1 MTESKRLSLLDRYLT
16 LWIFL
21 AMAIGVGAG
30 AVFPQLPKLL
40 DALSVGTISVPIA
53 VGLLWM
59 MYPPLARVKYEEL
72 SKVGKAWKMFSVSLF
87 QNWLVGPFLMF
98 GLAWLFLPDMPE
110 YRIGIIIVG
119 LARCIAMVLVWNML
133 AEGDNEYAAV
143 LVALN
148 SIFQVALYSVY
159 AWFFVTLLSSWVS
172 QGSGV
177 TVAISIWD
185 IAKTVFIYL
194 GIPFIA
200 GIVTRFALVRKKG
213 KTWYDETFV
222 EKLSPTALI
231 GLLFTIVVMFS
242 LKGEYI
248 LALPWDVVRIAIPLV
263 SYFLIMFTV
272 SFIMSKAWKFYY
284 PETATLS
291 FTAASNNFELAI
303 AVAVG
308 VFGIN
313 SGEAFAA
320 VIGPLF
326 EVPVLISLVNVS
338 LWAKRRFFAEPKPVR
353 SRQNCPEGLN
363 EGIRLERIS
372 PNRLRQVRTSSPQR
386 ILLHKRRPLGRS
398 RMAKPGLE

>member
-1 MTESKRLSLLDRYLT
+1 
-16 LWIFL
+16 
-21 AMAIGVGAG
+21 MAIGVGAG
-30 AVFPQLPKLL
+30 AAFPQLPNILNQF
-40 DALSVGTISVPIA
+40 SVGTISIPIA
-53 VGLLWM
+53 IGLLWM

-72 SKVGKAWKMFSVSLF
+72 PKIRKAWKMFSVSLV

-98 GLAWLFLPDMPE
+98 GLAWLFLPDLPE
-110 YRIGIIIVG
+110 FRIGIIIVG

-133 AEGDNEYAAV
+133 AEGDSEYAAV

-148 SIFQVALYSVY
+148 SIFQVALYAVY
-159 AWFFVTLLSSWVS
+159 AWFFITLLSSWIAP
-172 QGSGV
+172 GSGV
-177 TVAISIWD
+177 TVAISVWE
-185 IAKTVFIYL
+185 IAKTVFTYL

-200 GIVTRFALVRKKG
+200 GILTRYALVRRKG
-213 KTWYDETFV
+213 KAWYDETFV

-248 LALPWDVVRIAIPLV
+248 LTLPWDVVRIAIPLV

-272 SFIMSKAWKFYY
+272 SFAMSKAWRFSY

-326 EVPVLISLVNVS
+326 EVPVLISLVNVA
-338 LWAKRRFFAEPKPVR
+338 LWAKKRFFAEP
-353 SRQNCPEGLN
+353 
-363 EGIRLERIS
+363 ERIAVAADL
-372 PNRLRQVRTSSPQR
+372 P
-386 ILLHKRRPLGRS
+386 RRS
-398 RMAKPGLE
+398 E

>member
-1 MTESKRLSLLDRYLT
+1 
-16 LWIFL
+16 
-21 AMAIGVGAG
+21 MAVGVGVGA
-30 AVFPQLPKLL
+30 AFPDISKIIDAMRL
-40 DALSVGTISVPIA
+40 DTVSLPIA

-59 MYPPLARVKYEEL
+59 MYPPLAKVKYEEL
-72 SKVGKAWKMFSVSLF
+72 SKVARAWKMFAVSIV

-98 GLAWLFLPDMPE
+98 GLAWLFLPDLPE
-110 YRIGIIIVG
+110 YRIGIIITG

-133 AEGDNEYAAV
+133 AGGDNDYCAI

-159 AWFFVTLLSSWVS
+159 AWFFVTLLSSWIS
-172 QGSGV
+172 QGAGV
-177 TVAISIWD
+177 VVNVSIWD
-185 IAKTVFIYL
+185 IARTVFIFL

-200 GIVTRFALVRKKG
+200 GIVTRFALIRRRG
-213 KTWYDETFV
+213 KDWYEGVFM
-222 EKLSPTALI
+222 EKLGPTALI

-248 LALPWDVVRIAIPLV
+248 LALPWDVVRIAVPLV
-263 SYFLIMFTV
+263 SYFLIMFGV
-272 SFIMSKAWKFYY
+272 SFWMSWALKFTY

-313 SGEAFAA
+313 SGQAFAT

-338 LWAKRRFFAEPKPVR
+338 LWAKRKFFPEAKGIEAPKEVPVPAR
-353 SRQNCPEGLN
+353 YE
-363 EGIRLERIS
+363 
-372 PNRLRQVRTSSPQR
+372 
-386 ILLHKRRPLGRS
+386 
-398 RMAKPGLE
+398 

>member
-1 MTESKRLSLLDRYLT
+1 
-16 LWIFL
+16 
-21 AMAIGVGAG
+21 MAIGIGIGA
-30 AVFPQLPKLL
+30 AFPKIASIL
-40 DALSVGTISVPIA
+40 DAFRIDTVSLPIA

-72 SKVGKAWKMFSVSLF
+72 SKLGGRGKVFAVSLI

-98 GLAWLFLPDMPE
+98 GLAWLFLPDLPE

-119 LARCIAMVLVWNML
+119 LARCIAMVLVWNTL
-133 AEGDNEYAAV
+133 AGGDNELCAI

-148 SIFQVALYSVY
+148 SVFQVALYSVY
-159 AWFFVTLLSSWVS
+159 AWFFVTLLSSWISPGAGAVVNVS
-172 QGSGV
+172 IFDV
-177 TVAISIWD
+177 
-185 IAKTVFIYL
+185 AKTVFVFL

-200 GIVTRFALVRKKG
+200 GIVTRFALIRVRG
-213 KTWYDETFV
+213 EEWYDGPFMK
-222 EKLSPTALI
+222 KLGPTSLI

-242 LKGEYI
+242 LKGQYI

-263 SYFLIMFTV
+263 TYFLVMFTV
-272 SFIMSKAWKFYY
+272 SFWMSRVMKFTY

-303 AVAVG
+303 AVTIG

-313 SGEAFAA
+313 SGQAFAA

-338 LWAKRRFFAEPKPVR
+338 LWAKRRFFAEPKGVELAEKIPAV
-353 SRQNCPEGLN
+353 SRPE
-363 EGIRLERIS
+363 
-372 PNRLRQVRTSSPQR
+372 
-386 ILLHKRRPLGRS
+386 
-398 RMAKPGLE
+398 

>member
-1 MTESKRLSLLDRYLT
+1 
-16 LWIFL
+16 
-21 AMAIGVGAG
+21 
-30 AVFPQLPKLL
+30 
-40 DALSVGTISVPIA
+40 
-53 VGLLWM
+53 M
-59 MYPPLARVKYEEL
+59 MYPPLARVKYDEL
-72 SKVGKAWKMFSVSLF
+72 SKVKKAWKMFSLSIF

-98 GLAWLFLPDMPE
+98 GLAWLFLPDLPQ

-133 AEGDNEYAAV
+133 AGGDNEYCAV

-172 QGSGV
+172 NGSGV
-177 TVAISIWD
+177 VVSVSVFD
-185 IAKTVFIYL
+185 IAKTVFVFL

-200 GIVTRFALVRKKG
+200 GIVTRDVLVRKKG
-213 KTWYDETFV
+213 KQWYDETFV

-242 LKGEYI
+242 LKGAYI
-248 LALPWDVVRIAIPLV
+248 LALPWDVLRIAIPLV

-272 SFIMSKAWKFYY
+272 SFVLSKAWKFNY

-303 AVAVG
+303 AVAIG

-326 EVPVLISLVNVS
+326 EVPVLISLVNVAI
-338 LWAKRRFFAEPKPVR
+338 WARKRFFAEEKITVSAPALV
-353 SRQNCPEGLN
+353 SGT
-363 EGIRLERIS
+363 G
-372 PNRLRQVRTSSPQR
+372 
-386 ILLHKRRPLGRS
+386 
-398 RMAKPGLE
+398 A

>member
-1 MTESKRLSLLDRYLT
+1 M
-16 LWIFL
+16 

-30 AVFPQLPKLL
+30 AAFPQLSKIL
-40 DALSVGTISVPIA
+40 DTLRIDTISLPIA

-59 MYPPLARVKYEEL
+59 MYPPLAKVRYEQL
-72 SKVGKAWKMFSVSLF
+72 SKVGKAWKMFSVSIV

-98 GLAWLFLPDMPE
+98 GLAWLFLPDLPQ
-110 YRIGIIIVG
+110 YRVGIIIVG

-133 AEGDNEYAAV
+133 AGGDNEYCAV

-159 AWFFVTLLSSWVS
+159 AWFFVTLLSSWIS
-172 QGSGV
+172 QGAGV
-177 TVAISIWD
+177 TVTISIWEV
-185 IAKTVFIYL
+185 ARTVFVFL

-200 GIVTRFALVRKKG
+200 GIVTRFTLVRRKG
-213 KTWYDETFV
+213 MEWYEETFMQ
-222 EKLSPTALI
+222 KLSPTALI

-263 SYFLIMFTV
+263 SYFLIMFGV
-272 SFIMSKAWKFYY
+272 SFLMSWALKFTY

-303 AVAVG
+303 VVAVG
-308 VFGIN
+308 VFGIS

-326 EVPVLISLVNVS
+326 EVPVLIGLVNVS
-338 LWAKRRFFAEPKPVR
+338 LWAKGRFFIEAKEVELAKVPM
-353 SRQNCPEGLN
+353 
-363 EGIRLERIS
+363 RL
-372 PNRLRQVRTSSPQR
+372 
-386 ILLHKRRPLGRS
+386 
-398 RMAKPGLE
+398 

>member
-1 MTESKRLSLLDRYLT
+1 MQRLSLLDRFLP

-30 AVFPQLPKLL
+30 AVFPQLSKLL
-40 DALSVGTISVPIA
+40 NTLSVGTISLPIA

-72 SKVGKAWKMFSVSLF
+72 PKVGKAWRMFSVSLF

-98 GLAWLFLPDMPE
+98 GLAWLFLPDLPE

-133 AEGDNEYAAV
+133 AGGDNEYAAV

-159 AWFFVTLLSSWVS
+159 AWFFVTLLSSWVA

-177 TVAISIWD
+177 AVVISIWD

-200 GIVTRFALVRKKG
+200 GMVTRFTLVRKKG
-213 KTWYDETFV
+213 KVWYDETFV

-263 SYFLIMFTV
+263 CYFLIMFTI
-272 SFIMSKAWKFYY
+272 SFIMSKAWKFSY

-326 EVPVLISLVNVS
+326 EVPVLISLVSVA
-338 LWAKRRFFAEPKPVR
+338 LWAKKHYFTEQKAIPLAAGFPRR
-353 SRQNCPEGLN
+353 S
-363 EGIRLERIS
+363 ERIG
-372 PNRLRQVRTSSPQR
+372 NEKEHKVR
-386 ILLHKRRPLGRS
+386 
-398 RMAKPGLE
+398 

>member
-1 MTESKRLSLLDRYLT
+1 
-16 LWIFL
+16 L
-21 AMAIGVGAG
+21 AMAAGVGLG
-30 AVFPQLPKLL
+30 AFFPDTSKIL
-40 DALSVGTISVPIA
+40 DALRIDAISLPIA

-59 MYPPLARVKYEEL
+59 MYPPLAEVKYEEL
-72 SKVGKAWKMFSVSLF
+72 SKVARAWKMFSVSIV

-98 GLAWLFLPDMPE
+98 ALAWLFLPDLPH

-119 LARCIAMVLVWNML
+119 LARCIAMVIIWNML
-133 AEGDNEYAAV
+133 AGGDNEYCAV

-148 SIFQVALYSVY
+148 SIFQIALYSVY
-159 AWFFVTLLSSWVS
+159 AWFFVTLLSSWIS
-172 QGSGV
+172 QGAGV
-177 TVAISIWD
+177 IVNLSILDVAR
-185 IAKTVFIYL
+185 TVFVFL

-200 GIVTRFALVRKKG
+200 GIVTRFTLIRRKSRE
-213 KTWYDETFV
+213 WYERV
-222 EKLSPTALI
+222 LMKRLRPTSLI

-248 LALPWDVVRIAIPLV
+248 LALPLDVLRLAIPLV
-263 SYFLIMFTV
+263 SYFLIMFGV
-272 SFIMSKAWKFYY
+272 SFVMSWALKFNY

-313 SGEAFAA
+313 SGEAFAT

-338 LWAKRRFFAEPKPVR
+338 LWAKRRFFTESALMERIEPTKPV
-353 SRQNCPEGLN
+353 
-363 EGIRLERIS
+363 LETA
-372 PNRLRQVRTSSPQR
+372 L
-386 ILLHKRRPLGRS
+386 
-398 RMAKPGLE
+398 

>member
-1 MTESKRLSLLDRYLT
+1 
-16 LWIFL
+16 
-21 AMAIGVGAG
+21 MAIGVGAG
-30 AVFPQLPKLL
+30 SLFPQLAKLL
-40 DALSVGTISVPIA
+40 ETLSVGTISLPIA
-53 VGLLWM
+53 FGLLWM
-59 MYPPLARVKYEEL
+59 MYPPLARVKYDEL
-72 SKVGKAWKMFSVSLF
+72 SKVGKAWKMFGVSLF

-98 GLAWLFLPDMPE
+98 GLAWLFLPDLPE

-133 AEGDNEYAAV
+133 AGGDNEYAAV

-148 SIFQVALYSVY
+148 SLFQVALYSVY
-159 AWFFVTLLSSWVS
+159 AWFFITLLSSWVAH
-172 QGSGV
+172 GSGV
-177 TVAISIWD
+177 IVAISVWD
-185 IAKTVFIYL
+185 IARTVFIYL

-200 GIVTRFALVRKKG
+200 GITTRFVLVRKKG
-213 KTWYDETFV
+213 KDWYDSAFV

-242 LKGEYI
+242 LKGAYI

-263 SYFLIMFTV
+263 SYFLIMFTM
-272 SFIMSKAWKFYY
+272 SFVISKAWKFNY

-326 EVPVLISLVNVS
+326 EVPVLIGLVNVS
-338 LWAKRRFFAEPKPVR
+338 LWARKRFFSEEQSATTINQIPKLKQPLQAQTQ
-353 SRQNCPEGLN
+353 SMKFRQ
-363 EGIRLERIS
+363 S
-372 PNRLRQVRTSSPQR
+372 
-386 ILLHKRRPLGRS
+386 
-398 RMAKPGLE
+398 

>member
-1 MTESKRLSLLDRYLT
+1 MAQTDQKPLSLLDRFLT

-40 DALSVGTISVPIA
+40 DTLSIGTISLPIA

-159 AWFFVTLLSSWVS
+159 AWFFVTLLSSWVA

-200 GIVTRFALVRKKG
+200 GIVTRYTLVRMKG
-213 KTWYDETFV
+213 KRWYDETFV

-272 SFIMSKAWKFYY
+272 SFAMSKAWKFSY
-284 PETATLS
+284 PGTATLS

-338 LWAKRRFFAEPKPVR
+338 LWAKKRFFAEPKPVEVAAKLPWR
-353 SRQNCPEGLN
+353 SE
-363 EGIRLERIS
+363 
-372 PNRLRQVRTSSPQR
+372 
-386 ILLHKRRPLGRS
+386 
-398 RMAKPGLE
+398 

>member
-1 MTESKRLSLLDRYLT
+1 LAAKLSFLDRFLT
-16 LWIFL
+16 LWIFV
-21 AMAIGVGAG
+21 AMAVGVGLG
-30 AVFPQLPKLL
+30 AIFPQLPLL
-40 DALSVGTISVPIA
+40 INSLSINEISLPIA
-53 VGLLWM
+53 IGLLWM
-59 MYPPLARVKYEEL
+59 MYPPLAKVKYEEL
-72 SKVGKAWKMFSVSLF
+72 GKVKKAWKMFSLSIF
-87 QNWLVGPFLMF
+87 QNWVVGPFLMF
-98 GLAWLFLPDMPE
+98 GLAWLFLPDLPQ

-133 AEGDNEYAAV
+133 AEGDNEYCAV

-159 AWFFVTLLSSWVS
+159 AWFFITLLSSWVS
-172 QGSGV
+172 NGSGV
-177 TVAISIWD
+177 VVSVSVLD
-185 IAKTVFIYL
+185 IARIVFVFL

-200 GIVTRFALVRKKG
+200 GIVTRFLLVRSRG
-213 KTWYDETFV
+213 KQWYDEVFV
-222 EKLSPTALI
+222 EKLSPTALV

-242 LKGEYI
+242 LKGGYI

-272 SFIMSKAWKFYY
+272 SFVLSKAWRFNY

-303 AVAVG
+303 AVAIG

-326 EVPVLISLVNVS
+326 EVPVLISLVNVA
-338 LWAKRRFFAEPKPVR
+338 LWARKRFFAEPRP
-353 SRQNCPEGLN
+353 
-363 EGIRLERIS
+363 IS
-372 PNRLRQVRTSSPQR
+372 VAAELPQ
-386 ILLHKRRPLGRS
+386 K
-398 RMAKPGLE
+398 

>member
-1 MTESKRLSLLDRYLT
+1 
-16 LWIFL
+16 
-21 AMAIGVGAG
+21 MAIGVVAG
-30 AVFPQLPKLL
+30 SVFPQLAKLL
-40 DALSVGTISVPIA
+40 ETLSVGTISLPIA
-53 VGLLWM
+53 FGLLWM
-59 MYPPLARVKYEEL
+59 MYPPLARVKYDEL
-72 SKVGKAWKMFSVSLF
+72 SKVGKAWKMFGVSLF

-98 GLAWLFLPDMPE
+98 GLAWLFLPDLPE

-159 AWFFVTLLSSWVS
+159 AWFFITLLSSWVAH
-172 QGSGV
+172 GSGV
-177 TVAISIWD
+177 TVAISVWD
-185 IAKTVFIYL
+185 IARTVFIYL

-200 GIVTRFALVRKKG
+200 GIATRFLLVRKKG
-213 KTWYDETFV
+213 KDWYDGTFV
-222 EKLSPTALI
+222 ERLSPTALI

-242 LKGEYI
+242 LKGGYI

-263 SYFLIMFTV
+263 SYFLIMFTM
-272 SFIMSKAWKFYY
+272 SFIISKAWKFNY

-338 LWAKRRFFAEPKPVR
+338 LWARKHFFIEELPETPMTKIPKLK
-353 SRQNCPEGLN
+353 Q
-363 EGIRLERIS
+363 
-372 PNRLRQVRTSSPQR
+372 PQQ
-386 ILLHKRRPLGRS
+386 
-398 RMAKPGLE
+398 AQTQ